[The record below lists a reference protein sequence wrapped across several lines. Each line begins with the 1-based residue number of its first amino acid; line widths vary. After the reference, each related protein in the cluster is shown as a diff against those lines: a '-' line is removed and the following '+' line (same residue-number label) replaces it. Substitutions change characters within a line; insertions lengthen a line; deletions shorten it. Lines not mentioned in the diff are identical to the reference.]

1 MKDLVMT
8 HMNTPLQNVLDKIQA
23 DSQLIEENAVINH
36 YMKQLDCK
44 DLNELKSIVD
54 NLHSLLSTLE

>member
-1 MKDLVMT
+1 
-8 HMNTPLQNVLDKIQA
+8 MNTTLSQEMLDKIQA
-23 DSQLIEENAVINH
+23 DAQLIEKNAVINY

-44 DLNELKSIVD
+44 DLNELKDIID

>member
-1 MKDLVMT
+1 
-8 HMNTPLQNVLDKIQA
+8 MNTPLQNVLDKIQA

>member
-1 MKDLVMT
+1 
-8 HMNTPLQNVLDKIQA
+8 MNTPLQNVLNKIQA
-23 DSQLIEENAVINH
+23 DSQLIEKNAIINH

-44 DLNELKSIVD
+44 DLHELKSIVD

>member
-1 MKDLVMT
+1 
-8 HMNTPLQNVLDKIQA
+8 MNTPLSQEMLDKIKA
-23 DSQLIEENAVINH
+23 DAQLIEKNAVINH

-44 DLNELKSIVD
+44 DLNELKDIVN

>member
-1 MKDLVMT
+1 
-8 HMNTPLQNVLDKIQA
+8 MNTQLQNILDKIQA
-23 DSQLIEENAVINH
+23 DSQLIEKNAVINH

>member
-1 MKDLVMT
+1 
-8 HMNTPLQNVLDKIQA
+8 MNTPLSQEMLDKIEA
-23 DSQLIEENAVINH
+23 DARLIEKNAVINY

-44 DLNELKSIVD
+44 DLNELKDIVN

>member
-1 MKDLVMT
+1 
-8 HMNTPLQNVLDKIQA
+8 MNTPQIHTPLSQEKLDKIQA
-23 DSQLIEENAVINH
+23 DARLIEKKAVINF

-44 DLNELKSIVD
+44 DLNELKDIVN